1 MGHADEPAGG
11 FLARFRSANAQHEA
25 LVAVLTI
32 LDVEGDER
40 EAAQRSGEPHTSRRS
55 PAWPQPARVAAAA
68 GTIAVVGNQREGIT
82 IQAIPSLC
90 VGLSGIALRTD
101 EASNKVMNTV
111 RGGRR

>member
-55 PAWPQPARVAAAA
+55 PAWPQPARVAPAA
-68 GTIAVVGNQREGIT
+68 GTTAVVGNQREGT
-82 IQAIPSLC
+82 IQAIPSRC
-90 VGLSGIALRTD
+90 VGLCGIALRTD
-101 EASNKVMNTV
+101 EASHKVMNTV